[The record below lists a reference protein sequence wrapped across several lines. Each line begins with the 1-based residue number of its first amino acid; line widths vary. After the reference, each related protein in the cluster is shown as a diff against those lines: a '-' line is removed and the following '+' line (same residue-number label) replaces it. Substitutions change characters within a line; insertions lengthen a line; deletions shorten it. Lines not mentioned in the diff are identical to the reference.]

1 MTSTRFLACY
11 AAIFGTF
18 PYLTLKITWLTGG
31 TLGLTDPSFV
41 HSPLLF
47 VGNLVTAAMDATAIV
62 LALALTYPWGRR
74 IPAPL
79 VLFPAWV
86 GTGLLGP
93 IVLVSPVIGVDLFAV
108 PHGEL
113 PLQDWVWGVV
123 YGGFAWQ
130 GVALLTAFV
139 FYVRDRWPA
148 LRSGAYEPRGSAL
161 RWVASGAAIG
171 TAVLHL
177 AWAFGSTF
185 ALVPGRTGT
194 MSSHVMDGVFG
205 VLTLLAVLASA
216 TRGALWPR
224 LVVIWLGTGSMFG
237 WGAWMLF
244 ATLTGGPLAAGS
256 TLIQAV
262 AYTVQLVAAV
272 ALLAGVR
279 QVSYRGSRSGT
290 DALALAAR

>member
-1 MTSTRFLACY
+1 MTSIRLFACY
-11 AAIFGTF
+11 AAILGTF

-31 TLGLTDPSFV
+31 TLGLTDPAFAG
-41 HSPLLF
+41 SPLLF
-47 VGNLVTAAMDATAIV
+47 VGNLVTAAMDAIAIL
-62 LALALTYPWGRR
+62 LAFALTYPWGRR

-79 VLFPAWV
+79 VLFPAWI

-113 PLQDWVWGVV
+113 PLQDWVWAVV

-130 GVALLTAFV
+130 GIALLTAFV
-139 FYVRDRWPA
+139 FYARDRWPA
-148 LRSGAYEPRGSAL
+148 LRSGRHEPRGTTL
-161 RWVASGAAIG
+161 GWVASSAAIG
-171 TAVLHL
+171 TALVHL

-194 MSSHVMDGVFG
+194 MSSHVMDGLFG
-205 VLTLLAVLASA
+205 FLTLLAVLAA
-216 TRGALWPR
+216 TTRGALWPR
-224 LVVIWLGTGSMFG
+224 LVVVWLGTGSMFG

-256 TLIQAV
+256 TLVQAV
-262 AYTVQLVAAV
+262 VYAVQLVVAV
-272 ALLAGVR
+272 AVLAGVR

-290 DALALAAR
+290 DALAVAAR